1 MGHDVW
7 LAVILY
13 ICGCFYL
20 GFGLYAIFTN
30 RKSLTN
36 RLFLYLTISMA
47 VWAFTFSI
55 VVSSPTEEVAFF
67 WQTLSVTGWGVF
79 YSFLFH
85 FILILTKFKS
95 SFKYKKT
102 IISLIYLPSAI
113 NIVLFGP
120 LGPLK
125 NQMYQMIPSKF
136 GWVNITPNF
145 WANVWI
151 SVYYLTFTIA
161 SIVLIIIWIR
171 KLEPQTLL
179 KRRATHFLISVI
191 TAFVIGTSLDI
202 IPDALGIG
210 FVPRIAIIFL
220 IPPILILFLLLKNS
234 GLLFGKNKTVVIF
247 PQSDADINKDRLRLF
262 QTTALVFMIGGA
274 ATFLVGYFGIKKSL
288 EYELLLSSLLFLSG
302 VFLMLLPRVVKKH
315 FLQNT
320 LFLIVSSLCML
331 FLMITNDDTAATTL
345 WAAYIIFFL
354 ITVVLGSKIHAL
366 IFMALVIGV
375 EIYFWI
381 TIPEVSVIV
390 DGNQHITRILI
401 ILLSYYA
408 VRHLTNEYAS
418 KLSGYQRFAKE
429 QETLERISTNFIS
442 VSSENSHEKINEMFK
457 IASEVLDYDQG
468 YLIKFSDNLEEATF
482 LNAHV
487 KDGVVE
493 SLPYSLNTTV
503 KTEDFLLAKTIVAQ
517 KQPMGCANVSNMT
530 DDEKEIKDFFE
541 SRGILSYYALPVTL
555 DDKMIGILVVEDY
568 KKANLRT
575 RENQIYF
582 LGVVANILADT
593 RRKLVYEKQL
603 YDYAY
608 FDQITKLGNRNMLI
622 KKLNQKINDC
632 KELDK
637 LAVLYIEIENLR
649 MINDTFGHT
658 IGDKVVVKSAAILK
672 NLMKDYCCIS
682 KTENGAFVVVIPN
695 IENIEQI
702 ENRAEQIINAFSAPI
717 IPSEGVGTLFVSTA
731 IGISMYPDDGKDA
744 ETLLQNADLATYAAK
759 NSDDKV
765 VFCSEQLKN
774 RIAENTLLTNRIFT
788 ALENGEFSLEFQPQI
803 NSKTGKTAGVEALLR
818 WNFEENKRI
827 RPDIFIPILEQT
839 GLIHDVG
846 LWVLEQSLK
855 EHKRLV
861 KKGFPPL
868 RFSVNLSIVQVK
880 EADFVIETINLIEKS
895 KVDPKYI
902 ELEITES
909 FLSTNF
915 ADTITKLNKLKEYG
929 ISIAIDDFGKGYSSL
944 HRLELVPFDRIKIDK
959 SIVDDIIFENKKIVI
974 VETIVS
980 LAKALRADTTAE
992 GVETKEQLDFL
1003 KNMDCDEIQG
1013 YYYSKPLPIKALEE
1027 FLKNE

>member
-1 MGHDVW
+1 MGYDVI
-7 LAVILY
+7 LSVILY

-30 RKSLTN
+30 VKSRTN
-36 RLFLYLTISMA
+36 RLFLYLTFSMA

-55 VVSSPTEEVAFF
+55 VISAPTEEVAFF
-67 WQTLSVTGWGVF
+67 WQTLSIGGWGVF
-79 YSFLFH
+79 YSLLLH
-85 FILILTKFKS
+85 FVLILTKFKS
-95 SFKYKKT
+95 DFKYKKT
-102 IISLIYLPSAI
+102 IVFLVYLPSII
-113 NIVLFGP
+113 NVILFGP
-120 LGPLK
+120 LGPFK
-125 NQMYQMIPSKF
+125 EQMYQMIPSAL
-136 GWVNITPNF
+136 GWVNMTPNF
-145 WANVWI
+145 WANIWI
-151 SVYYLTFTIA
+151 ITYYLSYTVA
-161 SIVLIIIWIR
+161 SIVLLIIWIR
-171 KLEPQTLL
+171 KLKPGSLI
-179 KRRATHFLISVI
+179 RRRTIHYLVSVI
-191 TAFVIGTSLDI
+191 LSFILGTSLDI

-210 FVPRIAIIFL
+210 NIPRITIMFL
-220 IPPILILFLLLKNS
+220 IPSVLIMFLLLKNT
-234 GLLFGKNKTVVIF
+234 GLLFEKSKTVVLF
-247 PQSDADINKDRLRLF
+247 PQTKDDVDKDRLRLF
-262 QTTALVFMIGGA
+262 QTTALVFMVGGA
-274 ATFLVGYFGIKKSL
+274 ATFLVGYFGIKRPL
-288 EYELLLSSLLFLSG
+288 NYEFLLSSLLFLSG

-331 FLMITNDDTAATTL
+331 FLMITNYDTAAISI

-354 ITVVLGSKIHAL
+354 ITVVLDSKIHAL
-366 IFMALVIGV
+366 IFMALVIGI

-381 TIPEVSVIV
+381 TIPEVTVVI
-390 DGNQHITRILI
+390 DGNQHMTRILI
-401 ILLSYYA
+401 IFLSYYA

-418 KLSGYQRFAKE
+418 KLSGYHRFARE

-442 VSSENSHEKINEMFK
+442 VTSENSHEKIDEMFK

-487 KDGVVE
+487 IEGVVE

-503 KTEDFLLAKTIVAQ
+503 KTEDFLLAKIIVSE
-517 KQPMGCANVSNMT
+517 KKPMGCANVSNMT

-555 DDKMIGILVVEDY
+555 DDKIIGILVVEDY
-568 KKANLRT
+568 KKANLRI
-575 RENQIYF
+575 RENQTYF
-582 LGVVANILADT
+582 LGVVGNILADT

-622 KKLNQKINDC
+622 KTLNQKIHDC
-632 KELDK
+632 KALDK

-658 IGDKVVVKSAAILK
+658 VGDKIVVKSATILK

-702 ENRAEQIINAFSAPI
+702 KNCAERIIDAFDAPI
-717 IPSEGVGTLFVSTA
+717 IPSEGIGTLFVSAT

-744 ETLLQNADLATYAAK
+744 ETLLQNADLASYAAK
-759 NSDDKV
+759 NSDDQV

-803 NSKTGKTAGVEALLR
+803 NSKTGKIAGVEALLR

-868 RFSVNLSIVQVK
+868 RFSVNLSIVQIK
-880 EADFVIETINLIEKS
+880 EADFVTETINLIEKS

-909 FLSTNF
+909 FLSANF
-915 ADTITKLNKLKEYG
+915 ADTVAKLNKLKEYG

-959 SIVDDIIFENKKIVI
+959 SIVDDIIFENKKVVI

-1027 FLKNE
+1027 FLKKK